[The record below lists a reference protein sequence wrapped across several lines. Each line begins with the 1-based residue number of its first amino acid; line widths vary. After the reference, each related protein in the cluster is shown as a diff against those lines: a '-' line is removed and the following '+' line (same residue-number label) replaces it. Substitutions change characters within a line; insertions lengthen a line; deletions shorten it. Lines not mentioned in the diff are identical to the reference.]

1 MTGIFKYLNS
11 KEDHGYGL
19 GYELCGDTD
28 QCGNVFSGVAVF
40 RPSPQLGPQ
49 GALFQFLVNLCS

>member
-11 KEDHGYGL
+11 KEDHGCGL

-28 QCGNVFSGVAVF
+28 QCGNVFSGLAVF
-40 RPSPQLGPQ
+40 RPRVLSLDPKG
-49 GALFQFLVNLCS
+49 LCFSSL